1 MDLVSHTC
9 VTQAGGTGD
18 PASPPRTAGCDL
30 LCTFADIRRHHLGVP
45 NAVTSG
51 SIPDT
56 VRFSFWAGGIALF
69 AAVLWTVL
77 ATREYSPEQMRAFDE
92 RHHNSDQSP
101 ALLAARRPASALPWI
116 GAGATG
122 YASFFVISDPSYLIV
137 SEIGVGNASAS
148 ILAMPYAIL
157 ASSLPQAK
165 LGTYMGLFNVF
176 IALPQL
182 LVSTIM
188 GSIMKAFFPGEP
200 IRTMAFAAAT
210 LAVAA
215 LAMSRVSVPSET

>member
-1 MDLVSHTC
+1 M
-9 VTQAGGTGD
+9 
-18 PASPPRTAGCDL
+18 
-30 LCTFADIRRHHLGVP
+30 
-45 NAVTSG
+45 
-51 SIPDT
+51 
-56 VRFSFWAGGIALF
+56 
-69 AAVLWTVL
+69 LWTVL
-77 ATREYSPEQMRAFDE
+77 AKREYSPEQMRTFDK
-92 RHHNSDQSP
+92 RHDNSDQSQ

-137 SEIGVGNASAS
+137 SEIGVGIASAS
-148 ILAMPYAIL
+148 ILTMPYAIL

-200 IRTMAFAAAT
+200 IRTMDFAAAT

-215 LAMSRVSVPSET
+215 MAMSRVAVPSET